1 MEMTKRTIYIVSDAS
16 GQTCERVV
24 KAVLTQFEY
33 QDVQL
38 HLWPYV
44 RTPEAVEKV
53 VRAASADNGIVVYT
67 LVGAEE
73 RKRMAEIAGKL
84 SVNTVDLLGPILD
97 KFTGFFSTDPKEI
110 PGLFQVLIT
119 EEP

>member
-1 MEMTKRTIYIVSDAS
+1 MEMAKRSIYIVSDAS

-53 VRAASADNGIVVYT
+53 VRAASAEKGIVVYT

-73 RKRMAEIAGKL
+73 RRRMAEVATRMN
-84 SVNTVDLLGPILD
+84 VDTVDLLGPILE
-97 KFTGFFSTDPKEI
+97 KFSGYFSTGPKEI